1 MKVSE
6 EEILTKTQKTKCNHT
21 QIILLGMMDI
31 IKTLLFFFFEDF
43 KIARKKQ
50 QFILCLC
57 RETGQY
63 FEESLRGC
71 EVVTNLN
78 ERENY

>member
-1 MKVSE
+1 MQSYANNIARHDCV
-6 EEILTKTQKTKCNHT
+6 
-21 QIILLGMMDI
+21 
-31 IKTLLFFFFEDF
+31 FFEDF
-43 KIARKKQ
+43 KSARKKQ